1 MAFGESDL
9 DIANAS
15 DIIAQVTKLATKI
28 ATLEEQLIDVGV
40 IEEQKASELLLGHRL
55 AKAEEQIASIQ
66 DEKEDVLLPM
76 DAAWVLTCATLVFL
90 MQLGFAQL
98 EVNCRDYFGGIPTL
112 PPTRPLAR

>member
-1 MAFGESDL
+1 MTFGDSEI
-9 DIANAS
+9 DISNAS

-40 IEEQKASELLLGHRL
+40 IEEHAANELLLGHRL
-55 AKAEEQIASIQ
+55 AKAEQQIQTMQ
-66 DEKEDVLLPM
+66 DKEEDVLLPM

-98 EVNCRDYFGGIPTL
+98 EVRVKFWQH
-112 PPTRPLAR
+112 PPL